1 MKIYRYQDAP
11 LRVYG
16 VPHFERTHELRRL
29 PDELLDLP
37 EMANIKH
44 HKLGLRATGARVR
57 FRTNSQHVTVKLSID
72 PSFDIGMSLWAAQAA
87 YVYVGPQTALRYLG
101 HVAGNRYEDASFEK
115 TLGKSGEMEDVTV
128 YLPRNVHVNALE
140 IGIDDG
146 AEIEAPT
153 PYKYEKPIVFY
164 GSSITEGGCAT
175 IPTNAYTAKVSRRLD
190 ADHINLGFSGNARG
204 ELCMADFINTLD
216 MSIFVLD
223 YDHNAPTV
231 EHLAATHEPFF
242 LRVRKAHP
250 ELPIVMMTRP
260 NDTQDPDARLAIV
273 KKTYENALA
282 RGDRNVYFISGRTF
296 LGEDERAFCTIDGVH
311 PNDLGFDRM
320 CAHIEPVLRG
330 ILEKTMQGDF

>member
-1 MKIYRYQDAP
+1 MKIYHYQDAP

-175 IPTNAYTAKVSRRLD
+175 IPTNAYTAKVARRLN
-190 ADHINLGFSGNARG
+190 ADHLNLGFSGNAKG

-216 MSIFVLD
+216 MSVFVLD

-231 EHLAATHEPFF
+231 EHLAAT
-242 LRVRKAHP
+242 
-250 ELPIVMMTRP
+250 
-260 NDTQDPDARLAIV
+260 
-273 KKTYENALA
+273 
-282 RGDRNVYFISGRTF
+282 
-296 LGEDERAFCTIDGVH
+296 
-311 PNDLGFDRM
+311 
-320 CAHIEPVLRG
+320 
-330 ILEKTMQGDF
+330 